1 MADHNNMPSIPSIP
15 TILPLLPNANATMD
29 GVVDSSANISMFVE
43 VAANSAAMDEAKE
56 NNSPPTP
63 NPTDASIAKDSTLID
78 EPINSD
84 DDEVIDRILPESC
97 LLEDEGNVV
106 AWSAFLYGLAMTAP
120 FNFITLTL
128 PFFASKM
135 PNYPIEYIVTFAV
148 NGIMVLVVL
157 VCLAN
162 P

>member
-1 MADHNNMPSIPSIP
+1 MSVSFTSSSEADEIHASDKDEDK
-15 TILPLLPNANATMD
+15 LL
-29 GVVDSSANISMFVE
+29 SFR
-43 VAANSAAMDEAKE
+43 AAVKS
-56 NNSPPTP
+56 
-63 NPTDASIAKDSTLID
+63 L
-78 EPINSD
+78 NSD